1 MVDLNHMYKEIK
13 TLNSNILVNEDSTL
27 KQSIKKMNK
36 NGMQI
41 LFVLKKNKFLGTL
54 SSGDIRRGLLKNINL
69 KSKIK
74 SIYNNK
80 PSYIKIIGKKK
91 ILIKNNKINPG
102 AVYPLI
108 DNKKKILGYS
118 FKNIKNIIN
127 NSFIIFAGGYGSRLY
142 PLTKNLPKPMLRVN
156 KKPIISHIIDNAI
169 KIGFSNFIIITHYL
183 SFKIKKYL
191 KKKYPNTNLKFVNE
205 HRPLGTAGALYFLKK
220 KTSKDFMVVNGDIIS
235 SINFF
240 DILNTHIKDKNIV
253 TIGAILVEKSKRYG
267 IILNI
272 GDKVKKIIE
281 KPIENNLIN
290 AGVYVFNKKILK
302 FLNKPK
308 NLSMVDFL
316 NTLLKKKIKIK
327 IYPIHENWNDLGTMK
342 DYIKFSN
349 S

>member
-1 MVDLNHMYKEIK
+1 MYKEIK

-54 SSGDIRRGLLKNINL
+54 SSGDIRRGLLKSINL

-74 SIYNNK
+74 GIYNNK
-80 PSYIKIIGKKK
+80 PSYIKITKRKK
-91 ILIKNNKINPG
+91 IFINNNKSNTNTI
-102 AVYPLI
+102 YPLI
-108 DNKKKILGYS
+108 NNKKKILGYS
-118 FKNIKNIIN
+118 FKKIQDDIN
-127 NSFIIFAGGYGSRLY
+127 NTFIIFAGGYGSRLY

-156 KKPIISHIIDNAI
+156 KKPIISHLIDNAI
-169 KIGFSNFIIITHYL
+169 KFGFSNFIIITHYL

-191 KKKYPNTNLKFVNE
+191 KKKYPNKNLSFINE
-205 HRPLGTAGALYFLKK
+205 HHPLGTAGALYFLKK
-220 KTSKDFMVVNGDIIS
+220 KTSKDFIVVNGDIIS

-240 DILNTHIKDKNIV
+240 DILNTHIKEKSIV
-253 TIGAILVEKSKRYG
+253 TIGAKVVEKSRRYG

-290 AGVYVFNKKILK
+290 SGIYVFNKKILK
-302 FLNKPK
+302 FLNSPK
-308 NLSMVDFL
+308 KLSMVDFL
-316 NTLLKKKIKIK
+316 NNLLKKKIKIK
-327 IYPIHENWNDLGTMK
+327 IYPIHENWNDLGTLK
-342 DYIKFSN
+342 EYIRFSN
-349 S
+349 A